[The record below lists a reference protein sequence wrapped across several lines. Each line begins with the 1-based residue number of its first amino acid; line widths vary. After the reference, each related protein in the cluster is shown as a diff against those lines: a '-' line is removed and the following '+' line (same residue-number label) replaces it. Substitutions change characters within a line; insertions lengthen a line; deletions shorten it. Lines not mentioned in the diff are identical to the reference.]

1 MMELNKTTRMKN
13 FKITHTL
20 ALLIFIALPHYVNAD
35 VDFYGKVNA
44 SLENADT
51 NDEDETEFKNNAS
64 RVGIKGS
71 YVFSSGLQLNFQV
84 EQEIDP
90 TDLRADGDKV
100 FKDRNTFIA
109 ISGDFGKLYAGTYDT
124 VFKQSQ
130 LKIDLF
136 NDTRADIKYILR
148 GENRMDSFVGYTSP
162 DLMDGLNLTVNSINQ
177 SSGRG
182 ESIALRYSKND
193 IKAAFAIDQNIKGY
207 DGERFSI
214 MVPVGEVDL
223 GLLYQSSKK
232 LSSSKSFSGH
242 VISMKKKISNK
253 GSIYIQ
259 NARSDMRILSGK
271 QNSIGYTYNINKST
285 KAFVHYSKL
294 NGEGETTLISAGA
307 EYKF

>member
-1 MMELNKTTRMKN
+1 MKKILNTN
-13 FKITHTL
+13 SFAFILL
-20 ALLIFIALPHYVNAD
+20 AMFSYQANAD
-35 VDFYGKVNA
+35 INFYGKINV
-44 SLENADT
+44 SLEDVDSKT
-51 NDEDETEFKNNAS
+51 SDETEFKNNAS
-64 RVGIKGS
+64 RVGVKGS
-71 YVFSSGLQLNFQV
+71 YDLSSGLKLSFQI
-84 EQEIDP
+84 EEEIDP

-100 FKDRNTFIA
+100 FKERNTFVA
-109 ISGDFGKLYAGTYDT
+109 ASGDFGKLYAGTHDT

-136 NDTRADIKYILR
+136 NDTGADIKYILR
-148 GENRMDSFVGYTSP
+148 GENRMDSFIGYTSP
-162 DLMDGLNLTVNSINQ
+162 DLIDGLNLTVNSIRQ
-177 SSGRG
+177 SSGNG
-182 ESIALRYSKND
+182 ESMALRYSKHNV
-193 IKAAFAIDQNIKGY
+193 KAAFAIDQNVKGY

-259 NARSDMRILSGK
+259 NAKSDMRILSGK
-271 QNSIGYTYNINKST
+271 QNSIGYTHQINKST
-285 KAFVHYSKL
+285 KVFVHYSKL

>member
-1 MMELNKTTRMKN
+1 MKKILNTNSFT
-13 FKITHTL
+13 FILL
-20 ALLIFIALPHYVNAD
+20 AMFSYQANAD
-35 VDFYGKVNA
+35 INFYGKINV
-44 SLENADT
+44 SLEDVDSKT
-51 NDEDETEFKNNAS
+51 SDETEFKNNAS
-64 RVGIKGS
+64 RVGVKGS
-71 YVFSSGLQLNFQV
+71 YDLSSGLKLSFQI
-84 EQEIDP
+84 EEEIDP

-100 FKDRNTFIA
+100 FKERNTFVA
-109 ISGDFGKLYAGTYDT
+109 ASGDFGKLYAGTHDT

-148 GENRMDSFVGYTSP
+148 GENRMDSFIGYTSP
-162 DLMDGLNLTVNSINQ
+162 DLIDGLNLTVNSIRQ
-177 SSGRG
+177 SSGNG
-182 ESIALRYSKND
+182 ESMALRYSKNNV
-193 IKAAFAIDQNIKGY
+193 KAAFAIDQNVKGY
-207 DGERFSI
+207 DGERLSI
-214 MVPVGEVDL
+214 MIPVGEVDL